1 MKTSSMKIILG
12 LLLCLFA
19 AGSFAQQTI
28 TMNSST
34 NGSTVN
40 LTSCSATLYDSG
52 GPNGN
57 YGTNESYRI
66 TVCVP
71 NGFPMEL
78 DVTMVTEGQQYNY
91 YDYLSIYE
99 GTGTS
104 GTLVANRIGSQSSGT
119 TFTASYSLNSSCAT
133 FVWTTDGSV
142 TYSGFEIQISCGIE
156 CQDYTVSITPEAQ
169 YDATEEAYLGCSG
182 STVSALVNFPNN
194 NQNYQQTIANTNFSW
209 SVLNSNGTQVFEGLG
224 MNELS
229 EPLAPGA
236 YFYTLTTTDMNGCQ
250 VVSNTVTV
258 YISVPPTF
266 TGTNVTPSICS
277 GDAAALVGVV
287 NPPEEWEM
295 TIEEVNYEQHC
306 FDDDHVDEEQVSCF
320 TYAAFPGQF
329 ITSATDIE
337 SIGMRM
343 EHSYMGDLD
352 IYIQCPNGQR
362 MTLFTQACGGT
373 YFGEAVDYDDTGRS
387 CNDGDQWVG
396 VGYDY
401 YWTHGNNRGLMSAN
415 CSGVSILPAGDY
427 QPVGSFSDLVGCPI
441 NGEWCVIFVDNIG
454 IDDGTVFQT
463 ELHFADHI
471 IPAEENRI
479 SFQNTYDMSETS
491 QDLTWNGDDVFQ
503 DMTAST
509 ISTPGIPGQH

>member
-209 SVLNSNGTQVFEGLG
+209 GVLNSNGTQVFEGLG

-250 VVSNTVTV
+250 VVSNTITV

-277 GDAAALVGVV
+277 GGEYTRCSSAYLKPDASDA
-287 NPPEEWEM
+287 
-295 TIEEVNYEQHC
+295 
-306 FDDDHVDEEQVSCF
+306 
-320 TYAAFPGQF
+320 
-329 ITSATDIE
+329 
-337 SIGMRM
+337 R
-343 EHSYMGDLD
+343 
-352 IYIQCPNGQR
+352 YI
-362 MTLFTQACGGT
+362 L
-373 YFGEAVDYDDTGRS
+373 GR
-387 CNDGDQWVG
+387 
-396 VGYDY
+396 
-401 YWTHGNNRGLMSAN
+401 
-415 CSGVSILPAGDY
+415 
-427 QPVGSFSDLVGCPI
+427 
-441 NGEWCVIFVDNIG
+441 
-454 IDDGTVFQT
+454 
-463 ELHFADHI
+463 
-471 IPAEENRI
+471 
-479 SFQNTYDMSETS
+479 
-491 QDLTWNGDDVFQ
+491 
-503 DMTAST
+503 
-509 ISTPGIPGQH
+509 